1 MILLSE
7 DKKQFDISKIKY
19 LHNKLND
26 FYINEIFAY
35 QNSSI
40 EYQHIL
46 TNFSKLLN
54 NLYKIIK
61 DM

>member
-7 DKKQFDISKIKY
+7 DKKQFDLSQVKY

-35 QNSSI
+35 QNTST
-40 EYQHIL
+40 EYQNIL
-46 TNFSKLLN
+46 LDSPSC
-54 NLYKIIK
+54 
-61 DM
+61 